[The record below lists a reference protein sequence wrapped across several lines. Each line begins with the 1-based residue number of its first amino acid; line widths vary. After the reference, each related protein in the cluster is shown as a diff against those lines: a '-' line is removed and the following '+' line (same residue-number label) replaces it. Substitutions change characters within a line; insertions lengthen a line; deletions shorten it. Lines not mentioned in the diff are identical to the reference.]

1 MTPVSSRRP
10 LALDA
15 TVVASSQQVSCD
27 VAEEAVLLSMH
38 DGEYYGLN
46 EVAATIWKLVQQ
58 PRTVLEIRDALL
70 DEYAEIDAYDC
81 ERAVVAFL
89 GEMISLRMV
98 ELVRRGFTS
107 KPE

>member
-1 MTPVSSRRP
+1 MSIVSSRSP
-10 LALDA
+10 LALDT

-27 VAEEAVLLSMH
+27 VADEAVLLSMH

-70 DEYAEIDAYDC
+70 DEYTDIHADDC
-81 ERAVVAFL
+81 QSAVLEFL
-89 GEMISLRMV
+89 GEMISLQMV
-98 ELVRRGFTS
+98 VLI
-107 KPE
+107 